1 MSSLPASCGALLM
14 LAAVMLPSLAQAQVM
29 GSNAPDA
36 VDTEHI
42 FGFAEGAD
50 IGVQGDR
57 ELEITAN
64 GLAGKTG
71 QYAGILNETALR
83 YVVTDGFRA
92 SIG

>member
-1 MSSLPASCGALLM
+1 M
-14 LAAVMLPSLAQAQVM
+14 LAAVMLPSLAHAHDWD
-29 GSNAPDA
+29 SKEPEP

-50 IGVQGDR
+50 IGEKG
-57 ELEITAN
+57 ESEFEITAN

-92 SIG
+92 SIGD